1 MARREAWPDER
12 IGAIE
17 LESYIA
23 DRIDRNEARRESP
36 RRVPRRVAAA
46 AAVLLAAAG
55 LTVTAAAA
63 KSAVAA
69 PRAAQPARP
78 AWQIVKQVHGAS
90 SGGFSVVIAVGKNG
104 GWAFNLGNGGAASTA
119 WHRSGSTWTQI
130 PFPGQNQAVVAAG
143 ASSPSNV
150 WAFTADG
157 AGGRALRW
165 NGHVWTVQHSFAE
178 QIGGA
183 VVISQ
188 SDVWV
193 FGQPYVPGAGL
204 GAWHYNGRT
213 WSHVA
218 SGHGLEGG
226 SALSANNIWAFDGTD
241 IAHWNGATW
250 CRTSV
255 SYLLPAKHEL
265 NDPMITGI
273 FAQSGRSVYAIANGN
288 LQDEGGPIV
297 ILHWDGYQ
305 WYRVAEG
312 NYGFGDGALQ
322 QASSDGHGG
331 LWIPMPGAGGQKSY
345 LLHYSAGHLTSVALP
360 GGPYLAT
367 IGTVA
372 LVPGTHGL
380 LAGGTTHA
388 YANPGVNI
396 TAVLLQYGR

>member
-1 MARREAWPDER
+1 MRR
-12 IGAIE
+12 
-17 LESYIA
+17 L
-23 DRIDRNEARRESP
+23 
-36 RRVPRRVAAA
+36 AAA
-46 AAVLLAAAG
+46 TAVLLTAAG
-55 LTVTAAAA
+55 LTVTGAASHPALAA
-63 KSAVAA
+63 TR
-69 PRAAQPARP
+69 PTQPMIP
-78 AWQIVKQVHGAS
+78 AWQVVKQVHGAS
-90 SGGFSVVIAVGKNG
+90 SGGFSVVIAVGKSG
-104 GWAFNLGNGGAASTA
+104 GWAFNLGNEGAAPTA
-119 WHRSGSTWTQI
+119 WRRSGSTWTQV
-130 PFPGQNQAVVAAG
+130 PFPGRGSEAVVAAG
-143 ASSPSNV
+143 ASSPGNV

-157 AGGRALRW
+157 TGGRALRW
-165 NGHVWTVQHSFAE
+165 NGRTWTVQRSFAK

-183 VVISQ
+183 TVISR

-213 WSHVA
+213 WSRVA

-226 SALSANNIWAFDGTD
+226 SALSWNNIWAFDGSD

-250 CRTSV
+250 SRTSV
-255 SYLLPAKHEL
+255 SYLLPAKQEL

-273 FAQSGRSVYAIANGN
+273 FAQSGHSVYAIANGG

-305 WYRVAEG
+305 WYKVAEG
-312 NYGFGDGALQ
+312 NYGFGDGPLQ

-360 GGPYLAT
+360 DGPYRTT

-372 LVPGTHGL
+372 LVPGSYGL

-388 YANPGVNI
+388 YANPGANI
-396 TAVLLQYGR
+396 TAVLLQYGI

>member
-1 MARREAWPDER
+1 M
-12 IGAIE
+12 
-17 LESYIA
+17 
-23 DRIDRNEARRESP
+23 
-36 RRVPRRVAAA
+36 AAA

-226 SALSANNIWAFDGTD
+226 SALSANTIWAFDGTD
-241 IAHWNGATW
+241 IAHWNGAIW
-250 CRTSV
+250 SRTSV

-345 LLHYSAGHLTSVALP
+345 LLHYSAGHLTSSRSP
-360 GGPYLAT
+360 
-367 IGTVA
+367 
-372 LVPGTHGL
+372 
-380 LAGGTTHA
+380 
-388 YANPGVNI
+388 
-396 TAVLLQYGR
+396 AVLT